1 MPENNIECMK
11 GIMRENNSEDK
22 YFPEERKKRKA
33 LGHPTN
39 GRSPEREIHEIH
51 CMA

>member
-11 GIMRENNSEDK
+11 GVMRENNSEDK
-22 YFPEERKKRKA
+22 YIPEERKKA
-33 LGHPTN
+33 LGHPMN
-39 GRSPEREIHEIH
+39 GRLPEREIHEIH

>member
-1 MPENNIECMK
+1 MK
-11 GIMRENNSEDK
+11 TNTSQKKE
-22 YFPEERKKRKA
+22 KRKA
-33 LGHPTN
+33 LGDPMN